1 MRFLAIATL
10 FCGLAATGGGVLAAQ
25 ENPAV
30 AHGTAPG
37 EEEHGKTLG
46 WMWANFI
53 VLAGALGYLIHK
65 NAGPFYAGRSRK
77 IRKDLIE
84 SADLRKD
91 AERRAAEIESRLA
104 NLEHEIA
111 ALREES
117 EKEAGAETE
126 RLTAQA
132 TADVAK
138 IQAGAEQEIE
148 AAGRAARLEL
158 KRFAASIALDLAER
172 KIRSRMTGDLD
183 EKLVGNFVRKLEQPA
198 PAAHGV

>member
-1 MRFLAIATL
+1 MRLLAIAAL

-37 EEEHGKTLG
+37 EEEHGSTLV

-53 VLAGALGYLIHK
+53 VLAAALGYLIYK

-84 SADLRKD
+84 STDLRKD
-91 AERRAAEIESRLA
+91 AERRVAEIESRLA

-132 TADVAK
+132 AADVAK

-148 AAGRAARLEL
+148 AAGRAVRLEL
-158 KRFAASIALDLAER
+158 RRFAASLAVSVAEQ

-183 EKLVGNFVRKLEQPA
+183 EKLVDSFVRKLDKPT
-198 PAAHGV
+198 PAAQGV